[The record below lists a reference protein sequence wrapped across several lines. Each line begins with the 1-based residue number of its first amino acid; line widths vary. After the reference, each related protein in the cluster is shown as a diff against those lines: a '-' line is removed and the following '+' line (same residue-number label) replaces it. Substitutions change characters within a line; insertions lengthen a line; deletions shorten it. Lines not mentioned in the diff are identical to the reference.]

1 MINPEFIHA
10 YLDGEL
16 DPQQARQLGLWLLA
30 DPANQ
35 DRFDEEIDLV
45 VGIIALTRRPKLNS
59 SSSQRTTLRAR
70 TTSSNKF
77 RARTR
82 SSPSYWKIYAS
93 IAALMIICVSVALI
107 LTDKSSTSAINN
119 VASTTAASTLP
130 LFQIVGK
137 VIIEREGKILNP
149 SLGPIRELFIGDV
162 VRSGANSTVEAMR
175 IDLDNGQTKIH
186 LDSDT
191 SLVIRSIREPTERRG
206 TSLDVHRGS
215 LLVEAAPQSPE
226 TPLRLLS
233 SRSNVEIVGTVVN
246 FMVSPTK
253 DHIAVGHGVVS
264 VSPLSSTKVQGVL
277 VSAGHYTIN
286 DGTSIQTK
294 FIGAQTPTPVS
305 SSSVVRR
312 SGACRWTARAG
323 RS

>member
-1 MINPEFIHA
+1 MMINPEFIHA

-59 SSSQRTTLRAR
+59 SSSQLTTLRAR

-130 LFQIVGK
+130 
-137 VIIEREGKILNP
+137 
-149 SLGPIRELFIGDV
+149 
-162 VRSGANSTVEAMR
+162 
-175 IDLDNGQTKIH
+175 
-186 LDSDT
+186 
-191 SLVIRSIREPTERRG
+191 
-206 TSLDVHRGS
+206 
-215 LLVEAAPQSPE
+215 
-226 TPLRLLS
+226 
-233 SRSNVEIVGTVVN
+233 
-246 FMVSPTK
+246 
-253 DHIAVGHGVVS
+253 
-264 VSPLSSTKVQGVL
+264 
-277 VSAGHYTIN
+277 
-286 DGTSIQTK
+286 
-294 FIGAQTPTPVS
+294 
-305 SSSVVRR
+305 
-312 SGACRWTARAG
+312 
-323 RS
+323 